1 MRVCGSVTLLRDG
14 GVSFTSSSVRERER
28 KRELRV
34 TSSPQEVRE
43 RDQSFGCPTN
53 VLSGNNGMRTDP
65 KLLHRVP
72 V

>member
-14 GVSFTSSSVRERER
+14 GVSFTSSSVCVCERER
-28 KRELRV
+28 V
-34 TSSPQEVRE
+34 TCYIVTARDTRE
-43 RDQSFGCPTN
+43 RSFGCPTD

-65 KLLHRVP
+65 KLLHCVS